1 MIDRISDLAPA
12 EMLADALLSD
22 AIDQALE
29 VPRML
34 DVLPDGREV
43 VVIGDVK
50 GSAEFNHKQGDHRQG
65 DNFEQITQTCGL
77 VSCENVLRQF
87 GIFVTEDTLVGY
99 TGEVGLRAGDGTTTA
114 VGVATVLTNY
124 GVPSHV
130 ANPLTLETLASEIES
145 GRGVIAGVNAGVLW
159 DDRDSFGNGN
169 PNHAINVSGVGRD
182 PATGAIIGFYIND
195 SGTGESGKFIDID
208 TFRYAFAPNGGGG
221 EAVVTDA
228 ARSFA
233 TPPMV

>member
-1 MIDRISDLAPA
+1 MIDRTSDLTPA

-22 AIDQALE
+22 AIDHALE

-43 VVIGDVK
+43 VVVGDVK
-50 GSAEFNHKQGDHRQG
+50 GSAEFNHQQG
-65 DNFEQITQTCGL
+65 DNPWGITEDCGL

-87 GIFVTEDTLVGY
+87 GIRVSEADLVKF
-99 TGEVGLRAGDGTTTA
+99 TGDVGLRADNGSTSAEGLA
-114 VGVATVLTNY
+114 AVLTLY

-130 ANPLTLETLASEIES
+130 ANPMTLEMLASEVES
-145 GRGVIAGVNAGVLW
+145 GRGVIAGVNSGILW
-159 DDRDSFGNGN
+159 NDPAYLGNGS

-195 SGTGESGKFIDID
+195 SGTGESGKFIGID
-208 TFRYAFAPNGGGG
+208 TFRDAFARRGDG

>member
-1 MIDRISDLAPA
+1 M
-12 EMLADALLSD
+12 
-22 AIDQALE
+22 
-29 VPRML
+29 
-34 DVLPDGREV
+34 
-43 VVIGDVK
+43 
-50 GSAEFNHKQGDHRQG
+50 
-65 DNFEQITQTCGL
+65 
-77 VSCENVLRQF
+77 
-87 GIFVTEDTLVGY
+87 
-99 TGEVGLRAGDGTTTA
+99 RAGDGTTTA

-208 TFRYAFAPNGGGG
+208 TFRYAFARTCG
-221 EAVVTDA
+221 
-228 ARSFA
+228 
-233 TPPMV
+233 